1 MEPEPKKQGKFAELQ
16 GKIDPQLRE
25 EWGKE
30 QERVRKRIVEKDD
43 FGWTPETLDLVA
55 GVDISAAKA
64 DTAATTCSITG
75 AHLLAAIITA
85 VIYARH

>member
-1 MEPEPKKQGKFAELQ
+1 MLNHVTRLFAGDAFELKEFHDEVLSLGNAPLSILERHIEQ
-16 GKIDPQLRE
+16 WIDTTRAE
-25 EWGKE
+25 
-30 QERVRKRIVEKDD
+30 
-43 FGWTPETLDLVA
+43 
-55 GVDISAAKA
+55 A